1 MLPLPTEL
9 LIKIFKHCEEYDE
22 PNDPNAEH
30 MALPIYLEYPE
41 DDRNYLTWLRVA
53 QSSKQDICN
62 IRLVCKQLHETSLG
76 SFALILGDRIFRL
89 TKAGLR
95 DLKEIA
101 NAECLVPWIKTSTFG
116 SADLI
121 EYEWCGGLEARIALA
136 EYDGTMH
143 RELSLI
149 DQAWKNHE
157 YLSKSAIK
165 RGLEGSLRKLPKL
178 RSLRMV
184 INDEPSYLHGWL
196 TPDQREYMMAKF
208 KPGTDFWSLSDASFT
223 PDCCYGP
230 RGLSTAY
237 NVLQALRK
245 IGREIQD
252 LRLPTMND
260 PCYPGKLLPKTLR
273 WVLPETLCTLHM
285 SFDWF
290 NFECYNRATF
300 NYTDHSGSFLSALEN
315 IHILEN
321 LALCLAGC
329 IVCEVEQTTQ
339 LFQAIRKTS
348 KLRRLD
354 LKGRWIILPTDLIT
368 FAEQHALTLRYL
380 VLEYCGLEGTFLS
393 TIHSLAAITRD
404 HLQYLRM

>member
-1 MLPLPTEL
+1 
-9 LIKIFKHCEEYDE
+9 
-22 PNDPNAEH
+22 
-30 MALPIYLEYPE
+30 MA
-41 DDRNYLTWLRVA
+41 N
-53 QSSKQDICN
+53 
-62 IRLVCKQLHETSLG
+62 
-76 SFALILGDRIFRL
+76 
-89 TKAGLR
+89 
-95 DLKEIA
+95 
-101 NAECLVPWIKTSTFG
+101 
-116 SADLI
+116 
-121 EYEWCGGLEARIALA
+121 
-136 EYDGTMH
+136 
-143 RELSLI
+143 
-149 DQAWKNHE
+149 
-157 YLSKSAIK
+157 
-165 RGLEGSLRKLPKL
+165 
-178 RSLRMV
+178 
-184 INDEPSYLHGWL
+184 
-196 TPDQREYMMAKF
+196 F

-252 LRLPTMND
+252 LRFPTMND

-315 IHILEN
+315 IHIHEN

-354 LKGRWIILPTDLIT
+354 LKGRWIILPTDLII
-368 FAEQHALTLRYL
+368 FAEQHALILRHL
-380 VLEYCGLEGTFLS
+380 VLEYCCLEGTFLS

-404 HLQYLRM
+404 HLQYLRMWNIEAPYTSPSNEFLRISLDTYTHSQWPKFNCVTDFGPRFQLLPDLNRESDNVL